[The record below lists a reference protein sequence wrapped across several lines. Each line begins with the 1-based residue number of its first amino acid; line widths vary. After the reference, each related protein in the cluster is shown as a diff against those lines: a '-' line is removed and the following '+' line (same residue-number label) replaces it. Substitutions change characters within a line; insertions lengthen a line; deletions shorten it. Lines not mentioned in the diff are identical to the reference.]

1 MLLVRVW
8 GRLGQTI
15 GTRNLLT
22 MGYGLTGL
30 LSLAAAAAAAAHLS
44 LTCMTLLCLAAFAA
58 TVIDGAGNVP
68 FLRAV
73 HHYER
78 AAMTSVFM
86 TFRHVGA
93 LVVPGVLA
101 VVLWVL
107 PLAFVFAVGG
117 IMALAMAGLSRNIPR
132 RM

>member
-1 MLLVRVW
+1 
-8 GRLGQTI
+8 LGQRF

-22 MGYGLTGL
+22 AGYGLTSGF
-30 LSLAAAAAAAAHLS
+30 SLAAAAAAATGLPLA
-44 LTCMTLLCLAAFAA
+44 CMVLICLAAFSA

-73 HHYER
+73 RHFER

-93 LVVPGVLA
+93 LAIPGVLA
-101 VVLWVL
+101 LVLWVYPL
-107 PLAFVFAVGG
+107 PYVFA
-117 IMALAMAGLSRNIPR
+117 AAGLMTMVMATLSRYLPR
-132 RM
+132 RL